1 MAKTRGGHVAA
12 TIVDVARAAGVSK
25 TTASDALRGSGRVS
39 DATRQA
45 VLVAARRLGYSI
57 NRSARSL
64 RTATTGAIGLYIP
77 QVLVRS
83 EHYMSFVYGVVNE
96 AAGADYDVTVIVAG
110 EEARPGYSPHV
121 DGLVLIDPV
130 EDDPMVERLTST
142 GLPVVSSERF
152 TSGRQ
157 PTGTVWSDHGRYTR
171 ELLDHL
177 AERGARRPAL
187 IGSTTVSDWSM
198 RIQGAYRAWCRIA
211 GVEPVIAVAPFGAD
225 PTFLQ
230 HEATELLGRG
240 VGVDALIGAGDGVAA
255 AVAPTLT
262 AAGHVIGEDFL
273 LASCVDSTA
282 LQVLDPAVT
291 AIDTKGGEAGVACA
305 RLLFDLLRGEAARGT
320 SLELPLELLVRES
333 TRGRGSVR
341 GQGAD

>member
-1 MAKTRGGHVAA
+1 MTETLGGHVAA
-12 TIVDVARAAGVSK
+12 TIVDVAREAGVSK
-25 TTASDALRGSGRVS
+25 TTASDALRGHGRVS

-45 VLVAARRLGYSI
+45 VLVAARNLGYSI

-64 RTATTGAIGLYIP
+64 RTQTTGAIGLYIP

-96 AAGADYDVTVIVAG
+96 AAGSDYDVTVIVAG
-110 EEARPGYSPHV
+110 EEARPNYAPHV

-152 TSGRQ
+152 PSGRQ
-157 PTGTVWSDHGRYTR
+157 PAGVVWSDHGRYAR

-177 AERGARRPAL
+177 AARGARRPAL

-198 RIQGAYRAWCRIA
+198 RIQGAYRAWCRLA

-225 PTFLQ
+225 ASLIQ
-230 HEATELLGRG
+230 REAGAMLAGET
-240 VGVDALIGAGDGVAA
+240 GVDALIGAGDGVAA

-273 LASCVDSTA
+273 LASCVDSSA
-282 LQVLDPAVT
+282 LQVLNPAVT

-305 RLLFDLLRGEAARGT
+305 RMLFELLRGDADRGT
-320 SLELPLELLVRES
+320 SLELPLELLIRES
-333 TRGRGSVR
+333 TRGR
-341 GQGAD
+341 